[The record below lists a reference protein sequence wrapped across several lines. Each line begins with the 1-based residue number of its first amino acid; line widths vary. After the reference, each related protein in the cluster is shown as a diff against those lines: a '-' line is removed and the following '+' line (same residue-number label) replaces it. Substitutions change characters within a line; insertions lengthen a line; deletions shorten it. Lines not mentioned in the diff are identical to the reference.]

1 MDYET
6 QNSTLQHVLPDTTI
20 PSTRSFQ
27 RGPLRPTGWEERE
40 RKNQSMRAQRKRSAD
55 AQRHN
60 SSLNVIAAALILL
73 MCAPVLF
80 IIAVLIKLSSRG
92 PVFYT
97 QERLGLHEK
106 PFRLYKFRSMYSD
119 AEGRLEQI
127 LESDPKLKLE
137 YDTFHKLR
145 NDPRI
150 TPIGKLLRRTSLDEL
165 PQLLNVVTGDI
176 NLVGPRAYL
185 PAEKNKMQKDTETI
199 LSRKPGITGLWQ
211 VSGRNSLS
219 FEKRVK
225 LESHYVRN
233 RTRAMDLIIL
243 AKTFRTVI
251 KGDGAQ

>member
-1 MDYET
+1 
-6 QNSTLQHVLPDTTI
+6 
-20 PSTRSFQ
+20 
-27 RGPLRPTGWEERE
+27 
-40 RKNQSMRAQRKRSAD
+40 
-55 AQRHN
+55 
-60 SSLNVIAAALILL
+60 
-73 MCAPVLF
+73 
-80 IIAVLIKLSSRG
+80 
-92 PVFYT
+92 
-97 QERLGLHEK
+97 
-106 PFRLYKFRSMYSD
+106 MYSD

-127 LESDPKLKLE
+127 LENDPKLRLE

-185 PAEKNKMQKDTETI
+185 PTEKNKMQKDTETI

-233 RTRAMDLIIL
+233 RTRAMDMIIL

-251 KGDGAQ
+251 NGDGAQ